1 MVVSVGI
8 SYMPDI
14 LYVSDILEYYVS
26 CYRCYLN
33 GDGMGKG
40 THFSLFFVV
49 MRGLYDAL
57 LRWPFRQRVTMTL
70 LNQSGSRH
78 VSDTFHPNV
87 RSPSFLRPVNR

>member
-1 MVVSVGI
+1 M
-8 SYMPDI
+8 
-14 LYVSDILEYYVS
+14 
-26 CYRCYLN
+26 YRCYLN

-70 LNQSGSRH
+70 LNQTGSRH
-78 VSDTFHPNV
+78 VSDTFRPDV
-87 RSPSFLRPVNR
+87 RSSSFQRPMNR